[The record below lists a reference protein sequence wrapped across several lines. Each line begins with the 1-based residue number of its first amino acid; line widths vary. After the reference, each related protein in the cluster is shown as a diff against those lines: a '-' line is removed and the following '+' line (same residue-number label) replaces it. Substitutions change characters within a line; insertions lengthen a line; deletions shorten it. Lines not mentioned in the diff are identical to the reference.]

1 MDRKL
6 VGGIVIRQRDSSS
19 FLSIFFFLNEG
30 FLSRRETLDRTFV
43 LFIANCGYTLIEVSV
58 FQTKKVVFEKERSM
72 LTFGTKKQRPYRW
85 RVRWSDVGKGLTI
98 FPDFSLSTIND
109 RVDLFLSFFF
119 SVLPFCNVCLSKP
132 YFGFF
137 YFFSS
142 SPLSVFLFVSQASL
156 YRQGFFSCN
165 RCCFFIL
172 FYFIYTLTVFF
183 IHTHTHT
190 HTHTQTIKWC
200 YACKTIQCI
209 TF

>member
-58 FQTKKVVFEKERSM
+58 FQTTKVVFEKERSM

-137 YFFSS
+137 IFFPDRLFLYFSS
-142 SPLSVFLFVSQASL
+142 CPRLLYIARVFSVAIVVVFLF
-156 YRQGFFSCN
+156 
-165 RCCFFIL
+165 IL
-172 FYFIYTLTVFF
+172 FFLYFNRFF
-183 IHTHTHT
+183 LHTHTHT
-190 HTHTQTIKWC
+190 HIDYQMVLC
-200 YACKTIQCI
+200 L
-209 TF
+209 

>member
-1 MDRKL
+1 
-6 VGGIVIRQRDSSS
+6 
-19 FLSIFFFLNEG
+19 
-30 FLSRRETLDRTFV
+30 
-43 LFIANCGYTLIEVSV
+43 
-58 FQTKKVVFEKERSM
+58 M

-109 RVDLFLSFFF
+109 RVNLFLSFSF

-132 YFGFF
+132 FFGFLFFFLIASFCISLRVPGFSISLGFFQLQSLLFFYLF
-137 YFFSS
+137 YFF
-142 SPLSVFLFVSQASL
+142 
-156 YRQGFFSCN
+156 
-165 RCCFFIL
+165 
-172 FYFIYTLTVFF
+172 YTLTVFF
-183 IHTHTHT
+183 YTHT